1 MKMPANIVPMAAT
14 PSTEPFN
21 DVHWCFEIKLDGF
34 RIVAYINDGNVTLQ
48 TRNLKDYTS
57 KFTQITSALQKW
69 KHNAV
74 LDGEVVML
82 NDRGVSDFNSLQN
95 WRSDNDGPLYYFVF
109 DLLWLDGKDYMN
121 EPLYRRKSALKNI
134 LPKSPIIIYQSE
146 IDTYGVAAFKMAQG
160 EGLEGVVAKRIDS
173 IYRPSIRTKDWLK
186 LKVTKEDDFII
197 AGYTRNK
204 NTGALLSTLILG
216 EYHEGKL
223 RYAGEV
229 GTGFTD
235 NLMKV
240 IIEKIK
246 PVPKCPLIKS
256 PTFTSRWRKKK
267 PDVIVWCRPQLVCT
281 VKFLERTAGG
291 ELRHSSF
298 KGLRPDKKAIEVVH

>member
-1 MKMPANIVPMAAT
+1 MPANIIPMAAT
-14 PSTEPFN
+14 ASQEPFN

-34 RIVAYINDGNVTLQ
+34 RIVAYINEGEVKLQ
-48 TRNLKDYTS
+48 TRNLKDYTA

-69 KHNAV
+69 KHNAII
-74 LDGEVVML
+74 DGEVVML
-82 NDRGVSDFNSLQN
+82 NDRGISDFNALQN
-95 WRSDNDGPLYYFVF
+95 WRSDIDGPLYYFVF
-109 DLLWLDGKDYMN
+109 DLLWLDGKDYMS

-173 IYRPSIRTKDWLK
+173 IYRPGIRTKDWLK

-197 AGYTRNK
+197 AGYTRNE
-204 NTGALLSTLILG
+204 NTGTLLSTLILG

-235 NLMKV
+235 NLMKA

-246 PVPKCPLIKS
+246 IISKCPLIKT

-267 PDVIVWCRPQLVCT
+267 PDVIVWCQPKLVCA

-298 KGLRPDKKAIEVVH
+298 KGLRLDKKAIEVVH